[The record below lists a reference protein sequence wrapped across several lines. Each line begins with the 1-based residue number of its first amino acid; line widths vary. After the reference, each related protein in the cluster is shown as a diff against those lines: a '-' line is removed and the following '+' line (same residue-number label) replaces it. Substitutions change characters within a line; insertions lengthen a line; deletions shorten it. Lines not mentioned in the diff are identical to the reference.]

1 MKRTC
6 SIRQLGRLVC
16 LALLFVIGSPAAQ
29 GAAKGSFDVGLGLG
43 FADSTDFEGFDGGWD
58 LQFGYEWN
66 ERQKWYV
73 GAQLHVI
80 RGWTSSSDLIGSTD
94 MSFDSVAANFTF
106 RPKKPAA
113 RWIQLKAGIVHAD
126 YQTAVINSSG
136 FGFAAGVGVV
146 LGSESKVRFHLL
158 DYSRYEVG
166 GKGFNVYSLGF
177 VLFGH

>member
-6 SIRQLGRLVC
+6 NNRYLGKLVC
-16 LALLFVIGSPAAQ
+16 LLLPLVISAPAAH
-29 GAAKGSFDVGLGLG
+29 AAKGSFDLGVGLG
-43 FADSTDFEGFDGGWD
+43 FADSANFEGFDGGWD
-58 LQFGYEWN
+58 LQFGYEWKQ
-66 ERQKWYV
+66 RQKWHV

-80 RGWTSSSDLIGSTD
+80 RGWTSEDDLTGGTA

-106 RPKKPAA
+106 RPRKRSM

-126 YQTAVINSSG
+126 YKTSVINGSG
-136 FGFAAGVGVV
+136 LGLAAGVGVV
-146 LGSESKVRFHLL
+146 LGSESKVRIHLL